1 MQIYRRTLSLK
12 RANDIPKLPGVDYV
26 VKNWALAMMLKA
38 LPLVHFWS
46 ALSGADLGGGCR
58 GCAPNTTGILQK
70 KNYVVYWC
78 WQETSAPPPKKIL
91 DPPLIIVQRANDDL
105 C

>member
-1 MQIYRRTLSLK
+1 MSLK

-58 GCAPNTTGILQK
+58 GCVQLVFCEK
-70 KNYVVYWC
+70 KTMWFIGVGKRRVH
-78 WQETSAPPPKKIL
+78 PLLKKIL
-91 DPPLIIVQRANDDL
+91 DLPLIIVERANDDL